1 VWIILFRF
9 LLLPLLLLLYL
20 PLFPSFSFFFVSSVS
35 IRVVLFF
42 FSPTTLGYA
51 RKIGNP
57 GPHYSTVSVFISSP
71 FSRVRLTSDPSC
83 SGLRLRR
90 FRLGPIVCLLR

>member
-1 VWIILFRF
+1 MSACVDH
-9 LLLPLLLLLYL
+9 P
-20 PLFPSFSFFFVSSVS
+20 FSFPAAAAAAAALSPPLSFIFLFLRIYSRRSFFP
-35 IRVVLFF
+35 
-42 FSPTTLGYA
+42 PTTLGYA

-71 FSRVRLTSDPSC
+71 FSRVRLASDPSC

-90 FRLGPIVCLLR
+90 FRLGPIVCLLC